1 MSLIIATGSNIGNK
15 LENLSNGKNAL
26 LKHFEIISESRI
38 YKSKAVDYT
47 YQPSFL
53 NQVLEFK
60 KPNLSPDS
68 IMRLLI
74 RLELELGRKKY
85 IDKGPRVIDLDILFI
100 GLEKINTPILTVPHP
115 RLFERSFILLPLKEL
130 SFYKELDKSFTIPSS
145 IPPTATPL

>member
-15 LENLSNGKNAL
+15 LENLSSGKAAL
-26 LKHFEIISESRI
+26 TKHFEIISESRI

-47 YQPSFL
+47 SQPSFL

-60 KPNLSPDS
+60 KPNLSPNS

-74 RLELELGRKKY
+74 KLEIELGRKKY

-100 GLEKINTPILTVPHP
+100 GLDKLSTPILTVPHP
-115 RLFERSFILLPLKEL
+115 RLFERSFVLLPLKEL
-130 SFYKELDKSFTIPSS
+130 SFYKELDKSFTFPNS

>member
-1 MSLIIATGSNIGNK
+1 
-15 LENLSNGKNAL
+15 
-26 LKHFEIISESRI
+26 
-38 YKSKAVDYT
+38 
-47 YQPSFL
+47 
-53 NQVLEFK
+53 
-60 KPNLSPDS
+60 
-68 IMRLLI
+68 MRLLI